1 MADVKIKLCGMM
13 RECDIMYANE
23 AMPDYVGFVFA
34 GEKRRISHDSAAAF
48 RKILSDKIPA
58 VGVFVDEDINVVA
71 GLLNEGIIN
80 IAQLHGNEGSGYI
93 SDLKGMT
100 GCRVIK
106 AVRVTSGDDITDAH
120 KLDADYL
127 LLDAYKKGMPGG
139 TGESFSWDIINK
151 AYHSIP
157 EVERKPFFI
166 AGGINTGNVCEAVS
180 FGPYGVDVSTGIETD
195 GHKDRDKMIEIV
207 RRVRNV

>member
-34 GEKRRISHDSAAAF
+34 GEKRKISHENARIF
-48 RKILSDKIPA
+48 KELLSDKIPA
-58 VGVFVDEDINVVA
+58 VGVFVDEDIHVVA
-71 GLLNEGIIN
+71 ELFNEGIID

-93 SDLKGMT
+93 SKLKEMT

-106 AVRVTSGDDITDAH
+106 AVRVTCADDITDAH

-127 LLDAYKKGMPGG
+127 LLDAYKRGMPGG
-139 TGESFSWDIINK
+139 TGETFGWDMINK
-151 AYHSIP
+151 AYDAIP
-157 EVERKPFFI
+157 EAEKKPFFI
-166 AGGINTGNVCEAVS
+166 AGGINIRNVCEAVS
-180 FGPYGVDVSTGIETD
+180 FKPYGVDVSTGIETD
-195 GHKDRDKMIEIV
+195 GHKDKDKMIEIV